1 MLITCTVLLVYV
13 RKKTLFS
20 IHCAAT
26 CGKALV
32 CASCLAELGVS
43 EDHQLSVWLCP
54 ELFSTYFLS
63 YFKS

>member
-13 RKKTLFS
+13 RKKPLFS
-20 IHCAAT
+20 IHCAVT